1 MIGINISGVFR
12 CEAMSL
18 DTAFVSC
25 VGRNNIYVTLAG
37 QQIRAG
43 LQIRVITSRS
53 RGRSRRSRTT
63 AVSAATFATPLA
75 TRIDLGASIG
85 VTSGGT
91 GAWFCAGTFLA
102 AVQIASG
109 ALVSSALVHI

>member
-37 QQIRAG
+37 QQIRAR
-43 LQIRVITSRS
+43 LLIMASRS
-53 RGRSRRSRTT
+53 RDRSRRRAGTT
-63 AVSAATFATPLA
+63 AVSASTFTTPIA
-75 TRIDLGASIG
+75 ASVHLGASVG
-85 VTSGGT
+85 VASGGT
-91 GAWFCAGTFLA
+91 GARFCAGAFFA

-109 ALVSSALVHI
+109 ALESRALVLI